1 MSFFD
6 KLFRKQRETPAAAVD
21 PVAPVAAD
29 AEAAESSKAVPD
41 LEQPAAPID
50 QSIAPAPL
58 IRPFD
63 FSRHTLTPAEP
74 FLKPG
79 PIDPFKDLSGH
90 SLISSESLSDSAR
103 RDRES
108 QCFHRYKRVKSLTS
122 EYDLCAN
129 CGHIVLHWS
138 ARI

>member
-21 PVAPVAAD
+21 SGAPDVANV
-29 AEAAESSKAVPD
+29 EAAESSKAVPE
-41 LEQPAAPID
+41 LEQPAPPTE
-50 QSIAPAPL
+50 QSIAPTPL

-63 FSRHTLTPAEP
+63 LSRHTLTPSEP
-74 FLKPG
+74 FLKLG
-79 PIDPFKDLSGH
+79 PIDPFKDFSGP
-90 SLISSESLSDSAR
+90 SLISFELDDSAR

-108 QCFHRYKRVKSLTS
+108 QCFHRYERVKSLTS
-122 EYDLCAN
+122 EYDLCTN